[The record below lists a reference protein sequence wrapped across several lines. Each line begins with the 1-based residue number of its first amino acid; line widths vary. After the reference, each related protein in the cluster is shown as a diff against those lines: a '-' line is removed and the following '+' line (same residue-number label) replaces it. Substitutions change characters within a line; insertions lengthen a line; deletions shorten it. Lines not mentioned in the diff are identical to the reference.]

1 MLQALKKKITSCFLC
16 LEAAEDKLSSSTE
29 KMVGPGGPVMC
40 GPYSEVP
47 AWGQSIIKQDNAG
60 VGKAA
65 SPEESIFYS
74 IWYTMETAAQVGWLL
89 HTQKVLCLCIWR
101 LPPCREFA
109 FSPSSEH
116 VSSAASV
123 DRTTHKAKSC
133 SQGYRHKPHGREQD
147 LGLPQTKQSLVTA
160 NHFSWD
166 TDCWRSSLSWI
177 HERAEIVQVSP
188 LLFFSRL
195 CHSKTDT
202 SAISSSLHI
211 HLASSSQQGKNL
223 QQCHLSSWLKMAEGT
238 KPKFSQRGSISERS
252 YVFWFLG
259 CLTWGI
265 ANLFLLVAQYRQSSW
280 LQMENDSD
288 CMEDALN
295 ISAYCRWKTN
305 YVVYKLHCAL
315 SGSWDKRIWREPQ
328 SWDPADA
335 CSWH

>member
-1 MLQALKKKITSCFLC
+1 MWIIIIDSENGWARG
-16 LEAAEDKLSSSTE
+16 DSSR
-29 KMVGPGGPVMC
+29 C

-60 VGKAA
+60 EEKAS

-89 HTQKVLCLCIWR
+89 HTQKVLCLHGWR
-101 LPPCREFA
+101 LPPCRKFA

-116 VSSAASV
+116 ISSAASE

-133 SQGYRHKPHGREQD
+133 SQGYRYKPHGREKD
-147 LGLPQTKQSLVTA
+147 LGLHQTEHSLVIA

-166 TDCWRSSLSWI
+166 IECWSFSLSRI
-177 HERAEIVQVSP
+177 HERAATAQASP
-188 LLFFSRL
+188 LLFFNRL

-223 QQCHLSSWLKMAEGT
+223 QQCHHPSLLKMVVGT
-238 KPKFSQRGSISERS
+238 KPKFSERGSISERS
-252 YVFWFLG
+252 NAFWFLG

-265 ANLFLLVAQYRQSSW
+265 SKLFLLVAQYLQISW
-280 LQMENDSD
+280 LQMGNYSD

-295 ISAYCRWKTN
+295 ISASCRWKTN
-305 YVVYKLHCAL
+305 DVVYELHCSP
-315 SGSWDKRIWREPQ
+315 SGSWDKMVWRGPQ

-335 CSWH
+335 CSWQ